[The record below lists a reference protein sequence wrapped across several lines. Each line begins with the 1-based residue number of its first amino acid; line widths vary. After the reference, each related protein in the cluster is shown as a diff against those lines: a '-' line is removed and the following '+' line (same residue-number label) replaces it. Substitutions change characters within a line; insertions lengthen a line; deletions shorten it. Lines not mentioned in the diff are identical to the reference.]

1 MACYL
6 ECSEGGAAKFWQC
19 QVIAISTKVTFGKLG
34 TLGTSQVKEHGSEA
48 KANQFFAKMKSD
60 KMRKGYKEVAS
71 ADNVPTQDA
80 RMKEV
85 EPKSAQ
91 NKKRPVAAAEEPP
104 KKQQKT
110 LPNDIPRA
118 KRTTKNGVPCFR
130 GCIFVRTGR
139 FLQQKALKDLVES
152 CGGEFTK
159 NAKKATHC
167 LDGGAE
173 IFVGFISDNSGTVLA
188 NGGAVVPLPVS
199 FPRSSGDK
207 ADAAYLAKSMEIS
220 ESVSEQEFR
229 ENFPLQKIFVKH
241 LALANAFVKDSDLMS
256 ATSAYPSES
265 PGNPNGI
272 ELKGKKLLEPM
283 ESILEAAPSE
293 KDVVPLLGPIY

>member
-19 QVIAISTKVTFGKLG
+19 QVIASSTKVTFGKLG

-60 KMRKGYKEVAS
+60 KLRKGYKEVAS
-71 ADNVPTQDA
+71 ADNAPTQDVQ
-80 RMKEV
+80 MKEA
-85 EPKSAQ
+85 EPKSTQ

-104 KKQQKT
+104 EKQQKT

-139 FLQQKALKDLVES
+139 FLQQKALKDLVER

-159 NAKKATHC
+159 NANKATHC

-220 ESVSEQEFR
+220 ETVEFR
-229 ENFPLQKIFVKH
+229 ANVPMKH
-241 LALANAFVKDSDLMS
+241 VLVSLANAFVKDSDLMS

-272 ELKGKKLLEPM
+272 ELKGKKLLESM
-283 ESILEAAPSE
+283 EAAPSE
-293 KDVVPLLGPIY
+293 KDDVPLLGPVY